1 MAGMAIDVLGPVR
14 VESASLHPRE
24 RAVLAALVVRRGI
37 PLAPEDLAEAIW
49 AGAER
54 PATWN
59 KQVQQAVARLRKA
72 LGADHIAT
80 TAAGYHLDAD
90 PDEIDAVRFES
101 LIAQARRHHLDGEP
115 GRAVDGYRRALALWR
130 GRPYDELSA
139 WPEAVAAG
147 SDLEQLRVEAGEALL
162 RARIDAGDALG
173 VIPEAERLVR
183 DEPLRESRW
192 ALLSLALY
200 RSGRQADALATL
212 RAARERLADEL
223 GVDAG
228 SEIVELE
235 QAILQHDDALDR
247 TLSVAQTRADCPY
260 RGLGTYQESDAD
272 DFFGREREIATA
284 TRRLDE
290 TGLLVVTGAS
300 GSGKSSLVRAG
311 VVPSLRRRGRRI
323 RTVGPG
329 PTVVGEVQAAVD
341 GRSDTD
347 VVVVDQFEEILEA
360 DAAAAAEVASLLA
373 AFVAD
378 DGRAIITVRS
388 DYLDACAADPS
399 LAPLMAEGVL
409 VVPPMDSDDLRRVI
423 EAPAAAAG
431 LRLEPG
437 LIELI
442 LRDSA
447 GGPGILPHLSHAL
460 AETWARREGPVLTVA
475 GYEATGGIA
484 GAIAQSAD
492 RLYQR
497 LDPADQDLCRSTL
510 LRMVALAPDGLPVRR
525 RLAAAPLR
533 AEAAQANVFEELAH
547 ARLVSVEGDSVV
559 LAHEALTRA
568 WPRFRGW
575 LQEGAEALAVLG
587 HVESGA
593 AVWDAGGRSD
603 DDLARGARLQAMLEI
618 RDELDLRLTATEAAF
633 IDASAARDLSERR
646 ALEAAADAERRQNR
660 RLRFAITGVV
670 GMLAIALVAGGLA
683 VRSAVGESAAAEDAR
698 IEVLAGASAALRS
711 TDRVVAALVAA
722 ETYRRWPD
730 DSRAKSALFGMLA
743 SRDGAITT
751 TPIEGTEERVSSTVI
766 PGTSTALVIREH
778 EFVDIRDIH
787 TGEVL
792 RTLDVE
798 LPRASGITRPF
809 VRISEDGS
817 IAVVQDGVALSTVDE
832 NGIPDWINAWTVLD
846 LDRGEVIG
854 DPVLLELG
862 ISDYALSP
870 DGRHVAFTPWDGGV
884 VLIDTQTQQVMV
896 DPSHGG
902 TGARELGQPAT
913 VGFSPDG
920 AMLVST
926 NAGQLTT
933 FDPERFE
940 VVDDA
945 SVAPQYGAAV
955 VMSLKVLQD
964 TSVPPEYGNKKLVA
978 LEDGTVIVAGD
989 RGLVAVGPD
998 GEMLW
1003 QQDGDIAGPC
1013 AFLTV
1018 VPERDSLFCG
1028 DGRGH
1033 VIERHLATGKETG
1046 LATDYQIGASGEL
1059 VYDYELDQLHFMS
1072 AHAAAIGHWR
1082 LDGSPEGST
1091 MLAPGF
1097 ELTEGL
1103 DPSGRYALAVPS
1115 GSVFYEPIV
1124 QSALDVET
1132 GTAAASAEAIIAFWA
1147 GSGIFR
1153 TVTSEFENFYI
1164 DVPTGRSTPAKSH
1177 DHDVS
1182 NEGSWAWPQA
1192 SKDGELGLIASCC
1205 TGTVIT
1211 VDPTTGEELGTTYEF
1226 AGFVFSMT
1234 TTPDGSHLIGT
1245 AVDED
1250 EGLYQLAVF
1259 DTATGELL
1267 AEHLGTGDVATV
1279 AGDDRILLAGP
1290 DVITEYDLALN
1301 PLRELEAPTGSIDRL
1316 AVSDDGD
1323 TLLVTTWD
1331 WTVAVYDLESWTMV
1345 GEPIQAASIDSGFAA
1360 TLHPSGEW
1368 FLMNTDAGIVR
1379 VELDADAW
1387 FEDVCT
1393 IAGRNF
1399 TEREWETHFGA
1410 IGEYRETC
1418 DFPTA

>member
-139 WPEAVAAG
+139 WPEAVAAA

-192 ALLSLALY
+192 ALLALALY

-447 GGPGILPHLSHAL
+447 GAPGILPHLSHAL

-497 LDPADQDLCRSTL
+497 LDPADQELCRSTL

-525 RLAAAPLR
+525 RLATAPLR
-533 AEAAQANVFEELAH
+533 AETAQANVFEALAH

-633 IDASAARDLSERR
+633 IDASAVRDLSERR

-698 IEVLAGASAALRS
+698 IDALVNEVTVLRS
-711 TDRVVAALVAA
+711 SDRAVAALLAA
-722 ETYRRWPD
+722 EAFQRWPD
-730 DSRAKSALFGMLA
+730 DTRSRAALWGMLTSDAGAVENVFFTGTEQRVGGAILPDHESALIV
-743 SRDGAITT
+743 RD
-751 TPIEGTEERVSSTVI
+751 ERHVEVRST
-766 PGTSTALVIREH
+766 R
-778 EFVDIRDIH
+778 
-787 TGEVL
+787 TGEVI
-792 RTLDVE
+792 RSLDVE
-798 LPRASGITRPF
+798 LPLSGSPRRPF
-809 VRISEDGS
+809 VALSADGRIATIVDDGVIEEDGS
-817 IAVVQDGVALSTVDE
+817 YD
-832 NGIPDWINAWTVLD
+832 TVLSVVD
-846 LDRGEVIG
+846 VETGSLRIPSMHLDRIMQTYEI
-854 DPVLLELG
+854 
-862 ISDYALSP
+862 SP
-870 DGRHVAFTPWDGGV
+870 DGELLAYIDVEGGDL
-884 VLIDTQTQQVMV
+884 VLIDLET
-896 DPSHGG
+896 GG
-902 TGARELGQPAT
+902 TRDIKGLASETLGTGYWPGSVAFGGADAVT
-913 VGFSPDG
+913 VG
-920 AMLVST
+920 LVTGELLSVDLAT
-926 NAGQLTT
+926 LEVTSIASAPGLHINVSLT
-933 FDPERFE
+933 
-940 VVDDA
+940 
-945 SVAPQYGAAV
+945 
-955 VMSLKVLQD
+955 
-964 TSVPPEYGNKKLVA
+964 A
-978 LEDGTVIVAGD
+978 LEDGGHLATGHGGIARLDSGGD
-989 RGLVAVGPD
+989 VVWRSDEDELGLPCIFHAVEVEHD
-998 GEMLW
+998 
-1003 QQDGDIAGPC
+1003 
-1013 AFLTV
+1013 
-1018 VPERDSLFCG
+1018 RLFCG
-1028 DGRGH
+1028 DQSGL
-1033 VIERHLATGKETG
+1033 IEERSLDTGE
-1046 LATDYQIGASGEL
+1046 
-1059 VYDYELDQLHFMS
+1059 
-1072 AHAAAIGHWR
+1072 R
-1082 LDGSPEGST
+1082 
-1091 MLAPGF
+1091 
-1097 ELTEGL
+1097 
-1103 DPSGRYALAVPS
+1103 R
-1115 GSVFYEPIV
+1115 
-1124 QSALDVET
+1124 
-1132 GTAAASAEAIIAFWA
+1132 
-1147 GSGIFR
+1147 
-1153 TVTSEFENFYI
+1153 
-1164 DVPTGRSTPAKSH
+1164 GRSL
-1177 DHDVS
+1177 
-1182 NEGSWAWPQA
+1182 E
-1192 SKDGELGLIASCC
+1192 
-1205 TGTVIT
+1205 
-1211 VDPTTGEELGTTYEF
+1211 
-1226 AGFVFSMT
+1226 
-1234 TTPDGSHLIGT
+1234 
-1245 AVDED
+1245 
-1250 EGLYQLAVF
+1250 YQLG
-1259 DTATGELL
+1259 ATGEL
-1267 AEHLGTGDVATV
+1267 TV
-1279 AGDDRILLAGP
+1279 GDDELLIMSAISPSIGRWRLSAAPRSVTEVIAPGSSLGGFDPDGRYLLLASRAEAGP
-1290 DVITEYDLALN
+1290 DIEYTVREAATNESVLNATAMVAYWVGPGILRTVTPDRENYYIDVASGAVRAAPLHDHERSEEYGWAEPRPSREGTEFFDMACCSGEVSTVDAVSGLATGIEYDLVGAGFGAVTNADDSIVAFLAADD
-1301 PLRELEAPTGSIDRL
+1301 REDAIGEMWLGVFDTSTGAHL
-1316 AVSDDGD
+1316 AERPVSD
-1323 TLLVTTWD
+1323 VTTIAMTSD
-1331 WTVAVYDLESWTMV
+1331 GRIVAGGYGSLTVMNSELQSQQVIPAPPGEISALSISHDDALLAAGTDEWAVALYDLDAGMLL
-1345 GEPIQAASIDSGFAA
+1345 GEPISAADPWPG
-1360 TLHPSGEW
+1360 T
-1368 FLMNTDAGIVR
+1368 V
-1379 VELDADAW
+1379 VELDPDGDYILVNMSAGVVRWSLDPDVW
-1387 FEDVCT
+1387 FEQVCR
-1393 IAGRNF
+1393 IAGRNL
-1399 TEREWETHFGA
+1399 TQAEWDTHLSE